1 MKIRI
6 TGKGRNMALID
17 PLTGHKVFISNA
29 TQKSNHGPKKALLE
43 AVL

>member
-6 TGKGRNMALID
+6 TGRGQNRALID
-17 PLTGHKVFISNA
+17 PLTGKKVFVSNA
-29 TQKSNHGPKKALLE
+29 TQKSNHDPKKALLE